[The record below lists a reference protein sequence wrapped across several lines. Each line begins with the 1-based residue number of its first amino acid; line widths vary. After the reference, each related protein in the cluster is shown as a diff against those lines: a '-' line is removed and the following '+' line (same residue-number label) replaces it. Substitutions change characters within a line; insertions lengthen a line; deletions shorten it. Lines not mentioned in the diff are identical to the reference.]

1 VVGTARRRVP
11 QLADDEI
18 ERRIGDLTVKI
29 DRLIC
34 VGFGDCIEES
44 PKAFRFDDEGIAE
57 FTDEAEQ
64 EELNTLL
71 EACRSCPVD
80 AIIVLDPDGNQI
92 VP

>member
-1 VVGTARRRVP
+1 
-11 QLADDEI
+11 LAEDEI
-18 ERRIGDLTVKI
+18 ARKIGELTVKI

-34 VGFGDCIEES
+34 VGFGDCIEEG
-44 PKAFRFDDEGIAE
+44 PKVFRFDDEGIAE
-57 FTDEAEQ
+57 FTEEADQ
-64 EELNTLL
+64 EEVGTLL